1 MNLIDNAKV
10 SKDVLKDVIENIEH
24 NKVILEYYHRL
35 STECGIMFASDTM
48 EKATKR
54 MAECNKV
61 WFLDKYELAKVK
73 DFHKTI
79 LCHDKFCANC
89 KKVKQAMRMAKY
101 SPELEQ
107 YSTMLYHLTL
117 TIPNVSG
124 VELGY
129 AIRNMAK
136 SFKTLIEYLRGKKKI
151 KGINFTSW
159 GYQGAVRSL
168 EITFRGDDYHPHYHV
183 GLVLDNPKMGK
194 RNIENKFSF
203 NYKNGIAELV
213 RLFCK
218 EEILIQKIWLLLI
231 TGEKVTKKAIDG
243 LELGY
248 SCTLVKFQE
257 DDYAEL
263 FKYMTKGSDQDG
275 QALSYENFVS
285 LYHALYRIK
294 QIQGYGVLYQL
305 SNDEDFEVYEL
316 AYEEFIQSC
325 LQKEKPMRSYEKPQA
340 LILDTEYT
348 LISRK
353 SYYKFLKDIITQAPV
368 DEN

>member
-1 MNLIDNAKV
+1 MNVIENAIV
-10 SKDVLKDVIENIEH
+10 SKEVLKDVVENIEH
-24 NKVILEYYHRL
+24 NKVILEYYRRL
-35 STECGIMFASDTM
+35 STECGIMFSFDTM
-48 EKATKR
+48 ERVTTR
-54 MAECNKV
+54 LEDCNSV
-61 WFLDKYELAKVK
+61 WFFDKYEQAKIK
-73 DFHKTI
+73 DFKKTL

-101 SPELEQ
+101 SPQLEQ
-107 YSTMLYHLTL
+107 YKDKLYHLTL
-117 TIPNVSG
+117 TNPNVTG
-124 VELGY
+124 VELPY
-129 AIRNMAK
+129 TIRNMARSYK
-136 SFKTLIEYLRGKKKI
+136 KLIRYLNGDLKI
-151 KGINFTSW
+151 KGIDFSSW
-159 GYQGAVRSL
+159 GYEGAVRSL
-168 EITFRGDDYHPHYHV
+168 EITFNGDDYHPHYHT
-183 GLVLDNPKMGK
+183 GLVMSPNLGK

-218 EEILIQKIWLLLI
+218 QEILIQKIWYLLI
-231 TGEKVTKKAIDG
+231 NGQKVTKKAIDE

-248 SCTLVKFQE
+248 SCTLVQFQE

-263 FKYMTKGSDQDG
+263 FKYMTKASDQSG
-275 QALSYENFVS
+275 HTLSYENFVILYHS
-285 LYHALYRIK
+285 LYRVK

-316 AYEEFIQSC
+316 AYEEFIQDC
-325 LQKEKPMRSYEKPQA
+325 LQKEKPMRSNQKPQA

-353 SYYKFLKDIITQAPV
+353 SYYKFLNDIIAHAPV